1 MTAPATLFP
10 RQPVPSLEVPLVG
23 GGTWKLADQ
32 SPEHF
37 TLIVFFR
44 GLHCPICSNYLRDLD
59 RKLADFNAT
68 GVEVIAIS
76 SDGKERAEQTP
87 TEWKVENVSFGYN
100 LDLDKAREWGLYIST
115 GRGMTGAGIEEPDLF
130 SEAALYMVRSNGDL
144 FFGSVQTM
152 PFARPSFT
160 DVLNAVKFVLDK
172 DYPGRGEVLDH
183 HNP

>member
-1 MTAPATLFP
+1 MPITAPATLFP

-37 TLIVFFR
+37 TLIVFYR

-87 TEWKVENVSFGYN
+87 IEWKVENVSFGYN
-100 LDLDKAREWGLYIST
+100 LDLDKAREWGLYI
-115 GRGMTGAGIEEPDLF
+115 
-130 SEAALYMVRSNGDL
+130 
-144 FFGSVQTM
+144 
-152 PFARPSFT
+152 
-160 DVLNAVKFVLDK
+160 
-172 DYPGRGEVLDH
+172 
-183 HNP
+183 